1 MARTSVALSRFG
13 RMHVR
18 GARFEVGMLV
28 MAGVVGLGAFLVIY
42 PVALLLINS
51 FNVASLGQPPRFAIE
66 PWRAAFSSPAVF
78 GTLINTFE
86 VFLVL
91 QAIAFPVAILIAWL
105 LARTNLPFRYGFEFL
120 FWISFFLPTLS
131 IGIGW
136 VLLLDP
142 NLGLLKQLFFVGP
155 SPFNVYSFWGIIW
168 IHLMAH
174 AISVKVM
181 LLTPAFR
188 LMDGAL
194 DEASQTCGAGAWQTL
209 RRVTLPVLL
218 PELVVVALLS
228 TLRIF
233 ESYEIEQLAGVP
245 FGFYVY
251 STRIISLTRESPPLY
266 GQATALGS
274 LALGLALVLLIAQR
288 RLLGA
293 RSYATVSG
301 KLRTSLVD
309 LGWWK
314 WPIFGL
320 MIVLVGLQVV
330 VPVVSGIVTSLMT
343 RFGYFGLTQVWTID
357 HWRLAL
363 SDPTF
368 LRALQNSVLAGLIT
382 AVLGPLLFSIVAYL
396 IARTRLPGRGTLDTI
411 AWLPQAIPGVLLSL
425 ALLWLLVGTPL
436 LRPIYST
443 LWMLVLAFLLSQMPI
458 AVQLMKAGFLH
469 LSREL
474 EEASRAAG
482 GNWWQTYRR
491 VVLPLL
497 APTMVT
503 IAVLQFVLSVQNV
516 STVTLLS
523 AGDNRTLAVL
533 ALDLAGQGL
542 REAAAVYTT
551 IVVLLTTGLA
561 LAARFFGP
569 RLGVRGGHE
578 R

>member
-1 MARTSVALSRFG
+1 MTSRTVAIAPRSQ
-13 RMHVR
+13 VR
-18 GARFEVGMLV
+18 GVRVEVGILV
-28 MAGVVGLGAFLVIY
+28 MACVLGLAAFLVIY
-42 PVALLLINS
+42 PIFLLLLNS
-51 FNVASLGQPPRFAIE
+51 FNVASLGQSPRYGLE
-66 PWRAAFSSPAVF
+66 PWRDAFGSSSVVGALVNTLQVF
-78 GTLINTFE
+78 FM
-86 VFLVL
+86 L
-91 QAIAFPVAILIAWL
+91 QVIAFPGAILIAWL

-120 FWISFFLPTLS
+120 FWISFFLPALS
-131 IGIGW
+131 IAVGW

-142 NLGLLKQLFFVGP
+142 NLGLLKQLLFAGR
-155 SPFNVYSFWGIIW
+155 SPLNVYSLWGIIW
-168 IHLMAH
+168 VHLMAH

-194 DEASQTCGAGAWQTL
+194 DEASQASGASTLQTL
-209 RRVTLPVLL
+209 WRVTLPVLL

-274 LALGLALVLLIAQR
+274 LALGLALVLMLAQR

-293 RSYATVSG
+293 RNYTTVSG
-301 KLRTSLVD
+301 RLRPSLID
-309 LGWWK
+309 LGRWK
-314 WPIFGL
+314 WPTFGVMAAL
-320 MIVLVGLQVV
+320 VVLLVL
-330 VPVVSGIVTSLMT
+330 VPVVTGVLTSFMT
-343 RFGYFGLTQVWTID
+343 RFGYFNLAQVWTLE
-357 HWRLAL
+357 HWRAGL
-363 SDPTF
+363 SDPSF
-368 LRALQNSVLAGLIT
+368 LRALQNSVLAGLAT
-382 AVLGPLLFSIVAYL
+382 ALLGPFLFSLVAYL
-396 IARTRLPGRGTLDTI
+396 IARTRLPGRGALDAM

-425 ALLWLLVGTPL
+425 ALLWLLVGTPF

-458 AVQLMKAGFLH
+458 AVQLLKAAFLH
-469 LSREL
+469 LSLEL

-482 GNWWQTYRR
+482 AGWWQTYVR

-503 IAVLQFVLSVQNV
+503 IGVLQFILAVQNV
-516 STVTLLS
+516 STVTLLA
-523 AGDNRTLAVL
+523 AGENRTLAVL
-533 ALDLAGQGL
+533 ALDLVSQGL
-542 REAAAVYTT
+542 RESAAVYTT

-561 LAARFFGP
+561 LAVRFLGL
-569 RLGVRGGHE
+569 RLGARG
-578 R
+578 